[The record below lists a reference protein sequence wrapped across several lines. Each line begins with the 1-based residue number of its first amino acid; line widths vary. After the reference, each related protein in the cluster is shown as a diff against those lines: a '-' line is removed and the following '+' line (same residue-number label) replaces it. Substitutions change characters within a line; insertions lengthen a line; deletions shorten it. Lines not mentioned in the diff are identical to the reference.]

1 VDIRASDGVA
11 AFVAERGGSLYV
23 WTSTHRCCSG
33 PLTLLETAVEA
44 PGRGSHAFRRVAS
57 GGFDVLLDT
66 GRRRAPRELVLELNR
81 RRTKVNAYWDDVAFV
96 D

>member
-1 VDIRASDGVA
+1 MDIRASDEVV
-11 AFVAERGGSLYV
+11 AFVREHGGSLYV

-44 PGRGSHAFRRVAS
+44 PGRGSHAFRRVAA

-81 RRTKVNAYWDDVAFV
+81 RRTKVNAFWDDVAFV
-96 D
+96 E